1 MMKNQRWLFL
11 YVVTGLVLCAPHGF
25 GQAGDEF
32 GISQETLNRSHHP
45 FDFPQGDPN
54 DLMLKRLQGKL
65 TLEQLNKIL
74 EKYRKENSIT
84 PEEFAK
90 VLSGLKMDPKDP
102 SLPKGLGQLLERM
115 KDPDRAKNLSV
126 QELKDLAQKLGKA
139 QPGGLSGNEQSQPP
153 EAKSSRGGGD
163 QGSEQDPAAGQPGA
177 ESKARAAPADSEEV
191 QADSPLARRL
201 LEYATKLDPALQ
213 KSPAL
218 KKALSDLSQYAGQQD
233 PRWQKMSKGMQGM
246 EEKLGGLVQS
256 LHLDHLPDIKGFS
269 WPGSFNPNVLPP
281 LRVPERV
288 LSDVGNSAPIDSGTN
303 PASAGAQSWQVLLVL
318 GGLLGI
324 VLLFWRIL
332 TQARHKDADAADQ
345 GWHLGPWP
353 VDPAAVDT
361 REDLVR
367 AFEYL
372 SVLSLGPDARNW
384 NHRAIA
390 ERLRDRDA
398 LSVGHAMVRDTGR
411 GDSAGA
417 VDTSLAVVYELTDL
431 YERARY
437 APPSDLLPD
446 EELAVAR
453 RDLCLLAGVSAA

>member
-1 MMKNQRWLFL
+1 MNSRSRPKRSLRG
-11 YVVTGLVLCAPHGF
+11 V
-25 GQAGDEF
+25 E
-32 GISQETLNRSHHP
+32 ETRGRSKTQP
-45 FDFPQGDPN
+45 PGSRARN
-54 DLMLKRLQGKL
+54 LKRTQHPR
-65 TLEQLNKIL
+65 I
-74 EKYRKENSIT
+74 RKRFKPT
-84 PEEFAK
+84 H
-90 VLSGLKMDPKDP
+90 
-102 SLPKGLGQLLERM
+102 RY
-115 KDPDRAKNLSV
+115 
-126 QELKDLAQKLGKA
+126 
-139 QPGGLSGNEQSQPP
+139 
-153 EAKSSRGGGD
+153 
-163 QGSEQDPAAGQPGA
+163 
-177 ESKARAAPADSEEV
+177 
-191 QADSPLARRL
+191 ARRL

-281 LRVPERV
+281 LRLPERV
-288 LSDVGNSAPIDSGTN
+288 LPGVGNSAPIDSGTN
-303 PASAGAQSWQVLLVL
+303 PASAGAQSWQGLLVL

-353 VDPAAVDT
+353 VDPAAVAT

-390 ERLRDRDA
+390 ERLRDRDT
-398 LSVGHAMVRDTGR
+398 LSAGHAAVRDTGR
-411 GDSAGA
+411 GESAGA
-417 VDTSLAVVYELTDL
+417 VDTSHVVVYELTDL